1 MTSCPGSSI
10 LTGMT
15 MKNPLRDFAARILPA
30 SLFSCRQLSVPVY
43 RIDLSGASGANS
55 GGTTEIRIL
64 QLSDLHSNDYG
75 GKDGILVCRIR
86 EARPD
91 LIVMTGDIFDKDMG
105 KQKTFANVQSL
116 MEGISGLCPVYYVP
130 GNHEFYTDEKPFLSA
145 IASYGAIVLNDE
157 AVTVT
162 VKGRPLVIA
171 GLADPYADLSDEQRK
186 ERKEDQEAAYRLRLA
201 ALARTATGLADAE
214 AHGSRKPAG
223 SPCPCILLAHRPEY
237 IGDYAQYGFDLIF
250 SGHAHGGQWI
260 IPGKINGVY
269 AVGQGFFPKY
279 AGGLYEIARRQDKSA
294 GEAAVTQAGSG
305 PEDGQQEAGTQ
316 AGSGSINGRNCIHFI
331 VSRGLSY
338 QKPAFPRFGN
348 PCELP
353 LVTLTL

>member
-30 SLFSCRQLSVPVY
+30 SLFSCSHLSVPVY
-43 RIDLSGASGANS
+43 RIDF

-75 GKDGILVCRIR
+75 GKDGILARRIR

-116 MEGISGLCPVYYVP
+116 MEGLPAGPSGRCPVYYVP

-162 VKGRPLVIA
+162 VKGRSLVIA

-201 ALARTATGLADAE
+201 TLAQKATGLADAE
-214 AHGSRKPAG
+214 AHGSGKPAG

-294 GEAAVTQAGSG
+294 GEAAGS
-305 PEDGQQEAGTQ
+305 Q

>member
-1 MTSCPGSSI
+1 MTSCPRSSI

-30 SLFSCRQLSVPVY
+30 SLFSCSHLSVPVY

-75 GKDGILVCRIR
+75 GNDGILARRIR
-86 EARPD
+86 EAQPD

-105 KQKTFANVQSL
+105 KQKSFANVQSL
-116 MEGISGLCPVYYVP
+116 MDGLPEGPGGRCPVYYVP
-130 GNHEFYTDEKPFLSA
+130 GNHEFYTDEKPFLAA

-162 VKGRPLVIA
+162 VKGRPFVIA

-214 AHGSRKPAG
+214 AHGSGKIAG
-223 SPCPCILLAHRPEY
+223 SPCLCILLAHRPEY
-237 IGDYAQYGFDLIF
+237 IDDYAQYGFDLIF

-279 AGGLYEIARRQDKSA
+279 AGGLYEIVRRQSESA
-294 GEAAVTQAGSG
+294 GEAAV
-305 PEDGQQEAGTQ
+305 TQ
-316 AGSGSINGRNCIHFI
+316 AGSGSINGRNCIRFI

>member
-1 MTSCPGSSI
+1 MTSSPSSCI
-10 LTGMT
+10 LTSMT
-15 MKNPLRDFAARILPA
+15 MKNPLRDFAAHMLPE
-30 SLFSCRQLSVPVY
+30 SLFSSTKLSVPEYSVTF
-43 RIDLSGASGANS
+43 
-55 GGTTEIRIL
+55 GTDTEIRIL
-64 QLSDLHSNDYG
+64 QVSDLHSNDYG
-75 GKDGILVCRIR
+75 GKDGILACRIR
-86 EARPD
+86 EAQPD

-105 KQKTFANVQSL
+105 PKKAFANVQSL

-130 GNHEFYTDEKPFLSA
+130 GNHEFYADEKPFLSA
-145 IASYGAIVLNDE
+145 IGSYGAIVLNDE

-171 GLADPYADLSDEQRK
+171 GLADPYADLSDEQRR

-201 ALARTATGLADAE
+201 TLAQKAAGLAESRPAE
-214 AHGSRKPAG
+214 AETPAG
-223 SPCPCILLAHRPEY
+223 RSCPCILLAHRPEY
-237 IGDYAQYGFDLIF
+237 IDDYAQYAFDLIF

-279 AGGLYEIARRQDKSA
+279 AGGLYEIARRQSESA
-294 GEAAVTQAGSG
+294 GEAADS
-305 PEDGQQEAGTQ
+305 Q
-316 AGSGSINGRNCIHFI
+316 AGSGSINGGNCIHFI

>member
-1 MTSCPGSSI
+1 
-10 LTGMT
+10 MT

-43 RIDLSGASGANS
+43 RIDF
-55 GGTTEIRIL
+55 GGTTEIRLL

-75 GKDGILVCRIR
+75 GKDGILARRIR
-86 EARPD
+86 EAQPD

-105 KQKTFANVQSL
+105 KEKAFANVQSL
-116 MEGISGLCPVYYVP
+116 MEGLMEAPNGRCPVYYVP

-171 GLADPYADLSDEQRK
+171 GLADPYADLSDEQRR

-201 ALARTATGLADAE
+201 TLAQKAAGLAESRPAE
-214 AHGSRKPAG
+214 AETPAG
-223 SPCPCILLAHRPEY
+223 NGKTAGRSCPCILLAHRPEY
-237 IGDYAQYGFDLIF
+237 IDDYVQYAFDLIF

-279 AGGLYEIARRQDKSA
+279 AGGLYEIARRQSESA
-294 GEAAVTQAGSG
+294 GEAASSQAGSST
-305 PEDGQQEAGTQ
+305 EEGQQEAVTQ
-316 AGSGSINGRNCIHFI
+316 AGSGSINGGNCIRFI